1 MRAAF
6 LPLGSGRPSASA
18 EAPVRGRDRASGTL
32 RATPRP
38 RAAWR
43 TLAQE
48 LPLDRVP
55 RLGELLVQR
64 GLLSADQLA
73 QALARQRRTGRRLG
87 VELVNAGLV
96 DRRHVRHALWLQ
108 RWLALTAFSTV
119 VAIAATDSRDAL
131 AGNARGEISVSAI
144 VPAVAVLQV
153 EHQQAELTLTAADVA
168 RGYIDVPAAS
178 RLAIRTTS
186 RSGCMLDFH
195 PRLALFKS
203 VSVSST
209 LGGGDLGPDGGT
221 LVARGTTGRVAAD
234 VNYRFH
240 LDGDV
245 RPGAYPWPLAVSVR
259 PL

>member
-6 LPLGSGRPSASA
+6 LPLGSGRSSAPSPSRR
-18 EAPVRGRDRASGTL
+18 PRDRASPL
-32 RATPRP
+32 PR
-38 RAAWR
+38 RAWR
-43 TLAQE
+43 TLAPG

-64 GLLSADQLA
+64 GLLSVDQLA
-73 QALARQRRTGRRLG
+73 QALSRQRRTGRRLG
-87 VELVNAGLV
+87 VELVNSGLV
-96 DRRHVRHALWLQ
+96 ERRHVRHALWLQ

-119 VAIAATDSRDAL
+119 VAIAVTETGDAL
-131 AGNARGEISVSAI
+131 AGNARGEIAVSAI

-153 EHQQAELTLTAADVA
+153 ERQLPELTLTAADVA

-203 VSVSST
+203 VSVSSA
-209 LGGGDLGPDGGT
+209 LGAGDLGPDGGT
-221 LVARGTTGRVAAD
+221 LVARGTTGRIATD
-234 VNYRFH
+234 ISYRFH